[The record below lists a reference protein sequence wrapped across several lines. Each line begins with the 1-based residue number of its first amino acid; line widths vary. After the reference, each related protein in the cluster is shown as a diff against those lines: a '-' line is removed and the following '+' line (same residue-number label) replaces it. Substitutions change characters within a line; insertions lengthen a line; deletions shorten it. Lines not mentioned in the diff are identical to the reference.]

1 MVGALAEGVADMWT
15 RQHRPR
21 RSGRLIVP
29 VLTAA
34 VLSYFGYHVYHGE
47 FGIDSKEKLRE
58 RVVVLQAQLD
68 VVKAEREAL
77 EARVRMLHDGTI
89 DRDML
94 DEQARRAL
102 NMSQA
107 TEVTIMLHDAKTN

>member
-1 MVGALAEGVADMWT
+1 MWT

-21 RSGRLIVP
+21 RTGRLIVP
-29 VLTAA
+29 ALSAI

-47 FGIDSKEKLRE
+47 FGINSKSQLRA
-58 RVVVLQAQLD
+58 RATVLQERLD
-68 VVKAEREAL
+68 GVRGERIAL
-77 EARVRMLHDGTI
+77 EKRVRMLHDGTI

-102 NMSQA
+102 NVSNPD
-107 TEVTIMLHDAKTN
+107 EVTIRVHASAN